1 MSEPDTP
8 VPEQAVQVCPPPSWR
23 QRIGAVALTA
33 VISAAL
39 TCLMLLVV
47 ALLFGLK
54 ESGSA
59 ADWLA
64 VVTNG
69 IVAVGA
75 VGAFVVARRWLPQLT
90 TQEGYKEALQLVN
103 KHYIWLGHQNPLL
116 KQAGWAMTRFNALQA
131 NFTAHCDGAYRE
143 VIDPLATSVNN
154 EKLRKDEVERIE
166 FRLNTYGLRFSDRY
180 KTRLEQLEGAFKHA
194 VHAAATL
201 QSHLQTDLGIQR
213 RYNNIQPT
221 DPQMAGKVSA
231 LQNERAALK
240 TDVVQAYEAL
250 ETHWNQMASAH
261 ARIFNHAPAIGDL
274 FVVRRW

>member
-1 MSEPDTP
+1 MSEPAPP
-8 VPEQAVQVCPPPSWR
+8 VPVQAAQVCPPPSWR
-23 QRIGAVALTA
+23 QRIGEVALTA

-90 TQEGYKEALQLVN
+90 TQEGYKEAIQLVN
-103 KHYIWLGHQNPLL
+103 KHYIWLGHQNSLL
-116 KQAGWAMTRFNALQA
+116 KDAGWAMTRFNELQA
-131 NFTAHCDGAYRE
+131 DFNAYDYDAYQKA
-143 VIDPLATSVNN
+143 IAPLATSVNK
-154 EKLRKDEVERIE
+154 EKLRKDEMERIA
-166 FRLNTYGLRFSDRY
+166 FRLNTYGLQFSDQY
-180 KTRLEQLEGAFKHA
+180 KTRLEQLEGAFQNT

-201 QSHLQTDLGIQR
+201 RSHLQTDL
-213 RYNNIQPT
+213 NIQHRYHSLHST
-221 DPQMAGKVSA
+221 NLQIVGTVSD
-231 LQNERAALK
+231 LHDERVALK
-240 TDVVQAYEAL
+240 TDVDQAYKAL
-250 ETHWNQMASAH
+250 ETLWNQMASDH
-261 ARIFNHAPAIGDL
+261 ASIFNHKPAIGDL

>member
-8 VPEQAVQVCPPPSWR
+8 VPVQAAQVRPPPSWR
-23 QRIGAVALTA
+23 QRIGEVALTA

-39 TCLMLLVV
+39 TCFMLLVV

-69 IVAVGA
+69 VVAVGA

-90 TQEGYKEALQLVN
+90 TQEGYKEAIQLVN

-116 KQAGWAMTRFNALQA
+116 KDAGWAMTRFNALQA
-131 NFTAHCDGAYRE
+131 DFNAYGYDAYQE
-143 VIDPLATSVNN
+143 AIAPLATSVNN
-154 EKLRKDEVERIE
+154 QKNRKDEVERIA
-166 FRLNTYGLRFSDRY
+166 FRLNTYGLQFSDRY
-180 KTRLEQLEGAFKHA
+180 KTRLEQLEGAFQNT

-201 QSHLQTDLGIQR
+201 RSHLRTDL
-213 RYNNIQPT
+213 NIQHRYHSLHP
-221 DPQMAGKVSA
+221 KN
-231 LQNERAALK
+231 LQTVGTISDLHDERVALK
-240 TDVVQAYEAL
+240 TDVDQAYKAL
-250 ETHWNQMASAH
+250 ETFWNQMASAH
-261 ARIFNHAPAIGDL
+261 ASIFNHKPAIGDL
-274 FVVRRW
+274 FVVRRR